1 MHRRGEQSEN
11 LKDFLRNRRIIK
23 RTRNQQRIQR
33 LVFKLKRE
41 QKISSSVKITGSN
54 NDVDFGFFTYQ
65 GVSVS
70 SLKPRVVE
78 RILGSKSLVY
88 NIGVSG
94 NYSLYFSN
102 SFSVFTEKLVQFLYH
117 VENGKEVGIPF
128 SI

>member
-1 MHRRGEQSEN
+1 M
-11 LKDFLRNRRIIK
+11 
-23 RTRNQQRIQR
+23 
-33 LVFKLKRE
+33 
-41 QKISSSVKITGSN
+41 SSSVKITGGN

-70 SLKPRVVE
+70 SLKPKVVE
-78 RILGSKSLVY
+78 SILRSKSFVY

-102 SFSVFTEKLVQFLYH
+102 SSSVFTEKPVQLLYH
-117 VENGKEVGIPF
+117 VENGKETGIPF